1 MRPSILF
8 VIPTLYTYRS
18 MTINCINALR
28 KNIKQFDVDFK
39 ICVVINTPN
48 DEFDRDDFGSGVEKL
63 CSNLNFSISKAL
75 NTAIFNNTKFD
86 YFCYVDEGIIIDND
100 YWINY
105 LIDLFT
111 SNNNI
116 GLVGCRPHGSPEKY
130 TQPISNEPLLYQ
142 VVWSDG
148 IIFTTMKRIVEI
160 GSFDEAYFADCET
173 QDLGLR
179 LHTAGFINLFWS
191 NLASHANISFE
202 NKSVTPEL
210 LIQHRD
216 NSRKIFH
223 NKWDTFL
230 ATSKKYQ

>member
-8 VIPTLYTYRS
+8 VIPTLYTYKS

-28 KNIKQFDVDFK
+28 KNIKQFDIDFK

-48 DEFDRDDFGSGVEKL
+48 DDFDRDDFGPGVEKL

-75 NTAIFNNTKFD
+75 NTAIFNNTTFD
-86 YFCYVDEGIIIDND
+86 YFCYVDEGITIDND

-116 GLVGCRPHGSPEKY
+116 GLVGCRPHGTPEKY
-130 TQPISNEPLLYQ
+130 TQPISNDPLLYQ

-179 LHTAGFINLFWS
+179 LHTAGFTNLFWS
-191 NLASHANISFE
+191 NLASHSIISFE